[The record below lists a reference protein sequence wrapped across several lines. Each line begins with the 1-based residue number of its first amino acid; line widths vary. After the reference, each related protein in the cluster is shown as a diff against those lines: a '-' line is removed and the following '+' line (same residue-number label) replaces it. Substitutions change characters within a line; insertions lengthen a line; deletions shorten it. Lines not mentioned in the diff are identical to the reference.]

1 MGAALSEPRFIDVD
15 GAALR
20 VRTAGQGPAI
30 VLVHGWALDLD
41 MWRVPI
47 ELLSKRYRVL
57 AYDRRGFGYS
67 TGVPGIEQD
76 VLDLDRLLEQF
87 DIEHAAV
94 VGMSQGARV
103 ALRWALKH
111 PQRAT
116 CLVLDGPPAE
126 GMPQPPGG
134 EEIPIQD
141 YRELVG
147 REGIDAFRRLWLEH
161 PFMQLHTSA
170 PGTHQL
176 LREIAARYPA
186 RDLLMDEQ
194 AASSPLKARDL
205 QRLTVPTLVLSGDYD
220 SQQRRSI
227 ARLLTQTLP
236 NARLRTMSGAGHLA
250 ALDDPQLYAKVLHD
264 FLSSQA
270 ATAAGAA
277 T

>member
-1 MGAALSEPRFIDVD
+1 MGAALSEQRFIDVD

-67 TGVPGIEQD
+67 TGVPGVEQD

-87 DIEHAAV
+87 DIQHTAV

-111 PQRAT
+111 PERAS

-186 RDLLMDEQ
+186 RDLLMDER
-194 AASSPLKARDL
+194 AASSPLRARDL
-205 QRLTVPTLVLSGDYD
+205 QRLTVPTLVLSGEYD

-227 ARLLTQTLP
+227 ARQLTQTLP
-236 NARLRTMSGAGHLA
+236 NARLRTVSGAGHLA

-264 FLSSQA
+264 YLSSQA
-270 ATAAGAA
+270 AMAAGTA